1 MLTCSYGL
9 LSGMLPLLCP
19 QRAGQ
24 SNVCPW
30 PEQENGPMI
39 PHHPRGPRT
48 DIIIVPTCNMYG
60 RLRRRRGHRRGWKT
74 RWWGLGQTVH
84 GPYTRSS
91 ATRLSLKVQTS
102 SSLSL
107 CCFFIHN
114 NNAISLATRHL
125 HILCPRH
132 PSSSHRTYI
141 QIPTSTMSVQTTP
154 SKKVRQS

>member
-1 MLTCSYGL
+1 MLTCSYSL

-30 PEQENGPMI
+30 PEQENGLMI
-39 PHHPRGPRT
+39 PHHQRGPRT
-48 DIIIVPTCNMYG
+48 DIIIPPSTYVYG

-74 RWWGLGQTVH
+74 RLVGLGQTVH

-107 CCFFIHN
+107 SAVSLFTTTTRFLLPRAIFTSFVLAIH
-114 NNAISLATRHL
+114 RH
-125 HILCPRH
+125 HTEHTYRDQH
-132 PSSSHRTYI
+132 P
-141 QIPTSTMSVQTTP
+141 P
-154 SKKVRQS
+154 